1 MNYSEENEKAH
12 SGFKDIIFDG
22 SSDPKPQDP
31 PMTFQPPNPIMFQP
45 GPMQTSPNI
54 SRLETIEMHS
64 RIVKWTSLVLSIF
77 SFLYLL
83 PGAIPLVV
91 TFVFPILGF
100 IAAHR
105 YNECL
110 VKFYTIYLI
119 LINIVQIIVM
129 AVIGGVAYIV
139 FQCFVML
146 AEDIILVYNIKLT
159 KEISGMTLSERNLL
173 NGIQARNIS

>member
-12 SGFKDIIFDG
+12 SGFKDIYVDG
-22 SSDPKPQDP
+22 SSDAKPQDP
-31 PMTFQPPNPIMFQP
+31 PITFQSNPIMFQP
-45 GPMQTSPNI
+45 GPLPSSPNI
-54 SRLETIEMHS
+54 SRLEVIEMHS

-100 IAAHR
+100 IAAHK
-105 YNECL
+105 YNDCL

-159 KEISGMTLSERNLL
+159 KEISGLTLSERNIL
-173 NGIQARNIS
+173 NGVQSRNIS